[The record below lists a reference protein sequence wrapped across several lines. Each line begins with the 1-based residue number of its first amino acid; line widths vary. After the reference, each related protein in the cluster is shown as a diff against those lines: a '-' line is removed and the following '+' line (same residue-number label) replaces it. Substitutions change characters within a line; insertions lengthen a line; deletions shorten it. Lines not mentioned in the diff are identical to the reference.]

1 LFVSDKFRRETAKSF
16 EGKQF
21 WEGIMRTY
29 RPAGAIVIILAA
41 AILSGCWQVQSG
53 VNAFN
58 TIRLHE
64 GMTRDDVIATMG
76 KPQIRETYGKTEF
89 LIYRTDFPIGT
100 ERADF
105 TPVGLVNGKVT
116 GWGRQYYAETRL
128 KRVEAN
134 AKSKPQ

>member
-1 LFVSDKFRRETAKSF
+1 
-16 EGKQF
+16 
-21 WEGIMRTY
+21 MRTY